1 MIYKQKGNNLFDFQ
15 SLYHRKEI
23 HMKNLFKSNRKRKII
38 TYSFISKK
46 NKKKKINK
54 TIKLRKIFNN
64 LITS

>member
-38 TYSFISKK
+38 T
-46 NKKKKINK
+46 
-54 TIKLRKIFNN
+54 
-64 LITS
+64 